1 LRKAA
6 TDLQQAGDKQSA
18 RKILEFVFTREID
31 NRNLTAPNMLGL
43 ADIRLQAGDLEG
55 ALALLRRMT
64 LVVGNPFEGQD
75 PAAALLMRT
84 GHPAEA
90 ATFLEELVR
99 AVPWNADYR
108 VRLAQAHIAAKQ
120 NSDAAGKELVA
131 VASAPSVTYE
141 TRLSAAK
148 ALTGAVPQLG
158 SKELNLMVEAQAA
171 SASDANQPFFF
182 AARLKAAEG
191 LPAAA
196 RIGLLRAALEDR
208 PGGEAA
214 RVPLLRAAIEAG
226 DYYLAIAA
234 MKPYLGSIDLETA
247 RDTGVNTDEEA
258 EQDPGTPDWRVEDT
272 VRIFAKLP
280 AKERAE
286 ISRDL
291 GTAFE
296 RTNALAQA
304 LPYLQKAYR
313 LEPDPAVKSQINKEV
328 QQVRLVQ
335 RRRELNRARQPE
347 VHSELEQEHVV
358 RPRLPEPTLSA
369 PPRQQNPLRK
379 GAGL

>member
-1 LRKAA
+1 
-6 TDLQQAGDKQSA
+6 
-18 RKILEFVFTREID
+18 
-31 NRNLTAPNMLGL
+31 
-43 ADIRLQAGDLEG
+43 
-55 ALALLRRMT
+55 
-64 LVVGNPFEGQD
+64 
-75 PAAALLMRT
+75 
-84 GHPAEA
+84 
-90 ATFLEELVR
+90 
-99 AVPWNADYR
+99 
-108 VRLAQAHIAAKQ
+108 
-120 NSDAAGKELVA
+120 
-131 VASAPSVTYE
+131 
-141 TRLSAAK
+141 
-148 ALTGAVPQLG
+148 
-158 SKELNLMVEAQAA
+158 
-171 SASDANQPFFF
+171 
-182 AARLKAAEG
+182 
-191 LPAAA
+191 
-196 RIGLLRAALEDR
+196 
-208 PGGEAA
+208 
-214 RVPLLRAAIEAG
+214 
-226 DYYLAIAA
+226 
-234 MKPYLGSIDLETA
+234 MKPYLGSIDLEAA
-247 RDTGVNTDEEA
+247 RDTALNPDDEA
-258 EQDPGTPDWRVEDT
+258 EQDPGTQDSRAEDT

-291 GTAFE
+291 GMAFE